1 MKITAQQY
9 ISNSKGDNSY
19 VSVFRHYYDKTER
32 RVNKQGDIY
41 SLIDISSEKKIN
53 AERISRFVWNSIV
66 DGYLYSSS
74 KTTNESLKEAIE
86 EGVRKV
92 KDLITNNR
100 ELEEKGVDVS
110 FTIALVKDEGTYVG
124 VFGENEIYVF
134 KNNSL
139 TNISEILKEKRAST
153 AGINLEKNDLLMISS
168 ANLLVNYEKRF
179 SNFKDKKDLL
189 RSLNSIGEAL
199 VGTRALLFL
208 AQETEQSKAKEKNK
222 LLISGVEEI
231 RERAKSMVKPIPR
244 IERIKK
250 PEEEEREPKGNFLK
264 ELREKYKLDEK
275 FSKIKPFLSKIY
287 SKVTEVCEKVKE
299 FSKEK
304 WDAFK
309 ERVVLVLGKKRWFKR
324 IAAKVSE
331 MGIRRRR
338 PVGVQGM
345 RIDNYKTKDLR
356 SKRFKILFMFLVV
369 AILLVLGV
377 NFTIK
382 GKKAKEVSKQANEAF
397 VQVEEFLRK
406 SEDNFVSDRTS
417 AETYLYQAEKALEE
431 LPEELGEKDLEK
443 SDDLKK
449 RVLEIGDSL
458 YKRVGF
464 RDEDGK
470 FETFVDARLA
480 FGEGSNT
487 VAMAFYQDDA
497 RNEFLVVADS
507 GRKAV
512 YRVSLYDKSVKALP
526 DDNGLIKDPQ
536 FVHVGAEGVY
546 VFDQKEGMLKA
557 SFDDAGWFNTFS
569 SLSGL
574 GVREIRAEDIAE
586 MTVWEGENIY
596 FLSRDR
602 STLLRSSS
610 VYEDRYGLP
619 YSFLEHES
627 MANATHV
634 IADLSI
640 YIITK
645 SEPHVIR
652 FNYSYFESKFYE
664 APLGIL
670 GFDGNFE
677 KVTKGFTG
685 DSLEYGLYFF
695 DEAKKTLFRFEKPV
709 EAGEGMRHPNQISLI
724 NQYVYRGERS
734 SVLSKVKDFVVD
746 SEERN
751 AYILDGSVIWRMSL

>member
-9 ISNSKGDNSY
+9 ISNSKGGNSY

-41 SLIDISSEKKIN
+41 SLIYISSEKKIN
-53 AERISRFVWNSIV
+53 AERISKFVWNSIV

-74 KTTNESLKEAIE
+74 KTTNESLKEAIG

-139 TNISEILKEKRAST
+139 TNISEILREKKAST
-153 AGINLEKNDLLMISS
+153 AGISLEKNDLLMISS

-189 RSLNSIGEAL
+189 RSLNSVGGAL

-208 AQETEQSKAKEKNK
+208 AQEAEQSEAKEKNK
-222 LLISGVEEI
+222 SLISSVEGI

-250 PEEEEREPKGNFLK
+250 PEEKREARGNFFK
-264 ELREKYKLDEK
+264 EVREKYNLDEK
-275 FSKIKPFLSKIY
+275 FLKIKPFLSKIY
-287 SKVTEVCEKVKE
+287 SKVTEVYEKAKE

-309 ERVVLVLGKKRWFKR
+309 ERVILVLGKKRWFKR

-331 MGIRRRR
+331 IGIRRRR
-338 PVGVQGM
+338 PVGVHGM
-345 RIDNYKTKDLR
+345 RIDDYKTKDLR
-356 SKRFKILFMFLVV
+356 SKRFKILFMFLVI

-377 NFTIK
+377 NVTIK
-382 GKKAKEVSKQANEAF
+382 SKKAREVSKQANEIF

-431 LPEELGEKDLEK
+431 LPKELGEKDIEK
-443 SDDLKK
+443 SNDLKK

-464 RDEDGK
+464 KDEDGR

-480 FGEGSNT
+480 FGEGSDT
-487 VAMAFYQDDA
+487 VAMAFYQDGA

-526 DDNGLIKDPQ
+526 DDNGLIKEPQ
-536 FVHVGAEGVY
+536 FVYVGAQGVY
-546 VFDQKEGMLKA
+546 IFDKKEGMLKA

-602 STLLRSSS
+602 SALLRSSS
-610 VYEDRYGLP
+610 VYENRYGLP

-734 SVLSKVKDFVVD
+734 SVLSKVKGFAVD